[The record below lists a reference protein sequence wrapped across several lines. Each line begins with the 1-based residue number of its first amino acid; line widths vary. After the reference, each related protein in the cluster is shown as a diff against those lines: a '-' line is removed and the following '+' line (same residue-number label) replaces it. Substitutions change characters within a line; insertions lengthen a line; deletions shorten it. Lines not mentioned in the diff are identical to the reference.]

1 MSDEDKRRWS
11 VMLTKRQI
19 QTVVS
24 SLDTSDGRK
33 DSEVVQLIVDLFRRL
48 QQIDTSE
55 EQERRLA
62 DYPEIDVG
70 I

>member
-33 DSEVVQLIVDLFRRL
+33 DREVVQLIVDLFRRL